1 MDDISSIASRR
12 TRAVVV
18 CSVTGSQWIAK
29 GFALAMTRCDGF
41 TIKGVKRLEC
51 SHCHCEEGEER
62 GTRQSIVS
70 RGPGAE
76 LMVRLLA
83 HSGSPRAM
91 HSR

>member
-1 MDDISSIASRR
+1 MDDISSIVSRR

-29 GFALAMTRCDGF
+29 GFALAMTRVRKGRDGKDG
-41 TIKGVKRLEC
+41 IVLC
-51 SHCHCEEGEER
+51 LCHCEEGAER

-76 LMVRLLA
+76 LIVRLLA

-91 HSR
+91 PSR